1 MIPIE
6 RWLPPVYSVGICTSA
21 RHTSS
26 CTSAS
31 ARVST
36 NRSSGTKG
44 RPKIPFSGTQTFVSE
59 LRAPVHHGRGT
70 TALRG
75 LDGTFAPAMDVE
87 DIDIKPL
94 YVITFGITTTL
105 VMLILLMVAQRRL
118 VGDLTSGNSA
128 RRLLGVGQ

>member
-6 RWLPPVYSVGICTSA
+6 RWLPPVYSVGICVSA
-21 RHTSS
+21 RQTSS
-26 CTSAS
+26 CTAAS

-44 RPKIPFSGTQTFVSE
+44 RPKIPFNATETFVSE
-59 LRAPVHHGRGT
+59 LASSVHGSFGH
-70 TALRG
+70 
-75 LDGTFAPAMDVE
+75 AMDLDV
-87 DIDIKPL
+87 DIKPL

-105 VMLILLMVAQRRL
+105 LMLVVLMLLQRRL

-128 RRLLGVGQ
+128 RRLLGVGQVLAVFLVAANAV